1 MGRYEVLIKESALV
15 ELASLSRQQD
25 LRRVVQR
32 IRALGS
38 EPRPPGCEK
47 MGGPG
52 HGRENY
58 RVRQGDYRI
67 IYQVSD
73 ASATVV
79 VIKIG
84 DRKDVYR
91 RL

>member
-1 MGRYEVLIKESALV
+1 
-15 ELASLSRQQD
+15 
-25 LRRVVQR
+25 
-32 IRALGS
+32 
-38 EPRPPGCEK
+38 

-58 RVRQGDYRI
+58 RVRQGDCRI

>member
-1 MGRYEVLIKESALV
+1 MARYEALIKGSALV
-15 ELASLSRQQD
+15 ELASISRQQD
-25 LRRVVQR
+25 FRRVVRR

-47 MGGPG
+47 LGDRGQG
-52 HGRENY
+52 SRNY
-58 RVRQGDYRI
+58 RVRQRDFRI